1 MSGRIRRLEEAINS
15 LIEATTAEAE
25 LREETDLS
33 YAEVLD
39 VEVPPAYFPASTLLF
54 SFPSQ
59 TDYAT
64 GGLTENEWRWV
75 QRSYF
80 DNTDP
85 ALAQSEMKRL
95 LPALLTTFR
104 RNPVLTLPDGTTAE
118 IDVED
123 TGPPEPAEGRGMPP
137 VLVKSLEI
145 VMRTEED

>member
-1 MSGRIRRLEEAINS
+1 MSGRIRQLEAQINALVRS
-15 LIEATTAEAE
+15 TVARAES
-25 LREETDLS
+25 REETELVF
-33 YAEVLD
+33 AEILD
-39 VEVPPAYFPASTLLF
+39 VEIPPERYPASTLLF

-80 DNTDP
+80 DNTEP
-85 ALAQSEMKRL
+85 ALAQMEMKRL

-104 RNPVLTLPDGTTAE
+104 RNPVLTLEDGATAE

-123 TGPPEPAEGRGMPP
+123 TGPPEPAEGRGMPS